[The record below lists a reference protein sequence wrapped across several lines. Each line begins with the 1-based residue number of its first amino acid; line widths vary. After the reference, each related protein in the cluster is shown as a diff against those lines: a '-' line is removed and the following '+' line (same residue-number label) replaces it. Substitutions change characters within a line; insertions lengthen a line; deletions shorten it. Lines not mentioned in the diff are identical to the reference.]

1 MNLCLNFFIYYRSL
15 FLDRIVVALFI
26 LYYLRCHLFLDV
38 NNLLKIELF
47 KNLLSLFGS
56 PRATKRLILIK
67 FKHDTVIPL
76 ILHFNGLD
84 DTVDYVGCSD

>member
-1 MNLCLNFFIYYRSL
+1 MNLCLYFFINYRSL